1 LENLNRV
8 YESISYISKSD
19 AESLLKVPAL
29 TYECFGY
36 YNAIEHLILRLT
48 KYLKI
53 PTPSGAFSHKET
65 LINFNDLVRILNI
78 SADQSTLNTVLELMA
93 FRHVATKIYGFLID
107 DDKLEVV
114 VDRIKNEHENISEL
128 VRQVLEA
135 VVNKHDRGFGV
146 GQQQPV
152 EK

>member
-1 LENLNRV
+1 MSITDLKEEVGFGLENLNKV
-8 YESISYISKSD
+8 YESISYISESD

-65 LINFNDLVRILNI
+65 VTNFNELVKNLNI
-78 SADQSTLNTVLELMA
+78 SADQSTRLFSLREVPS
-93 FRHVATKIYGFLID
+93 AT
-107 DDKLEVV
+107 
-114 VDRIKNEHENISEL
+114 
-128 VRQVLEA
+128 
-135 VVNKHDRGFGV
+135 
-146 GQQQPV
+146 
-152 EK
+152 

>member
-1 LENLNRV
+1 MEFGLENLSKV
-8 YESISYISKSD
+8 YESINYISESD
-19 AESLLKVPAL
+19 AEGLLKVPAL

-65 LINFNDLVRILNI
+65 VRNFNQLVKKLNV
-78 SADQSTLNTVLELMA
+78 SASQSTLDTILELMA

-107 DDKLEVV
+107 DDKLDAVV
-114 VDRIKNEHENISEL
+114 NRIKNEHDNISKL

-135 VVNKHDRGFGV
+135 VNNK
-146 GQQQPV
+146 
-152 EK
+152 